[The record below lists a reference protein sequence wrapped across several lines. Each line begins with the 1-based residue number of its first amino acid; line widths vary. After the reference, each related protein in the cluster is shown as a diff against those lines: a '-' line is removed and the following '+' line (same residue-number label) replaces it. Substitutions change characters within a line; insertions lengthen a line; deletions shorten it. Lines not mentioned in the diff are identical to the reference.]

1 MIGFSIFLTLFIPS
15 RCGRTARSGN
25 AGNADIQANKIN
37 NITGTRTNQQL
48 YIMRENTAAEI
59 SLRRCC
65 CFCIKP
71 AYSRTHRNRR
81 QSMKSGAPSR
91 ILLTRTIWRTF
102 PLRTSRSICTWENRI
117 FHIPSKNHRISAKV
131 EQESGRLWHVRE
143 ITKRQK
149 EPLSPMVPFA
159 W

>member
-25 AGNADIQANKIN
+25 AGNADIQANKMN

-71 AYSRTHRNRR
+71 AYS
-81 QSMKSGAPSR
+81 AD
-91 ILLTRTIWRTF
+91 
-102 PLRTSRSICTWENRI
+102 
-117 FHIPSKNHRISAKV
+117 A
-131 EQESGRLWHVRE
+131 GRLWHVRE

>member
-25 AGNADIQANKIN
+25 AGNADIQANKMN

-65 CFCIKP
+65 CFCILSAQWNAACARQNDK
-71 AYSRTHRNRR
+71 RNHCC
-81 QSMKSGAPSR
+81 QWF
-91 ILLTRTIWRTF
+91 LL
-102 PLRTSRSICTWENRI
+102 L
-117 FHIPSKNHRISAKV
+117 
-131 EQESGRLWHVRE
+131 G
-143 ITKRQK
+143 K
-149 EPLSPMVPFA
+149 E
-159 W
+159 